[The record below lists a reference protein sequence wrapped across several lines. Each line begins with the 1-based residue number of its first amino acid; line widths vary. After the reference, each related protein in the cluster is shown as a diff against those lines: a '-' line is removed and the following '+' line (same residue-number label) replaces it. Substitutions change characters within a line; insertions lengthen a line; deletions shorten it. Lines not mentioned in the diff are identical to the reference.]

1 MPRQI
6 RFPKTKRERA
16 MSAQLAALN
25 ERLEVIERRHCKLQ
39 NTVEALGRE
48 AGVSVGSPCSHC
60 DESYMLIKNGHM
72 YCPHCGHRRT
82 M

>member
-1 MPRQI
+1 MSPQI
-6 RFPKTKRERA
+6 RFPQTKRERTTT
-16 MSAQLAALN
+16 AQLIALN
-25 ERLEVIERRHCKLQ
+25 ERLEVIERRHCMLQ

-60 DESYMLIKNGHM
+60 DQSHMLIKDGHM

-82 M
+82 I